1 MKYLGANLTKYVQDL
16 YEENYKSLMK
26 EIKEL
31 NKWRDTPCSWVGRL
45 RDDST
50 FKTNLQCN
58 GIPLK
63 CQQYYLM
70 KPADSKVHIQ
80 N

>member
-45 RDDST
+45 NTVKMSALP
-50 FKTNLQCN
+50 NLIYKFN
-58 GIPLK
+58 AILIK
-63 CQQYYLM
+63 IQQVILWLS
-70 KPADSKVHIQ
+70 A